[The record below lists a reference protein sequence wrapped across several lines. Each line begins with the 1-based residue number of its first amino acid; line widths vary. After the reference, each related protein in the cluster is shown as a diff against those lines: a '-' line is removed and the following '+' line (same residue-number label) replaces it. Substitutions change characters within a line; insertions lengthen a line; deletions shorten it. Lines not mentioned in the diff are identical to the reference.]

1 MAILYDIADPVLDDN
16 GDIANFPVYNNNSAS
31 LKSKQKVTG
40 KTADGGKKDVEIMMS
55 LKYLS
60 NFWRELLKCL

>member
-1 MAILYDIADPVLDDN
+1 MAILCDIAEPVLDDN
-16 GDIANFPVYNNNSAS
+16 GDIANFPVDNNNSAS

-40 KTADGGKKDVEIMMS
+40 KTADGGKKNVEIMMS
-55 LKYLS
+55 LKHLS